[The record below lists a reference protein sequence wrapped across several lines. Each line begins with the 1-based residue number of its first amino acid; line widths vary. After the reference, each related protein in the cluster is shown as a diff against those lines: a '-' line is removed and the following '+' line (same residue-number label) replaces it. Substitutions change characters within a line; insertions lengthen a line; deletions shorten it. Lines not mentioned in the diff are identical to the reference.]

1 MADRR
6 PALSEGGAAE
16 GRAPGVRARI
26 AGLEASGIR
35 AIADSAMGRKDVIPL
50 WFGEPD
56 LPTPRFICDAAA
68 GALRAGHTFYAP
80 NRGLAELVAA
90 IAGYETRV
98 HGREVGEDR
107 VVVTCAGMNA
117 LMMVAELLVD
127 PDDEVLCVT
136 PVWPNFL
143 RCVEIMGGRVPQ
155 VPIEPRDGR
164 WRLDLDRLFDAVG
177 PATRAIYLS
186 SPNNPTGWMAERDDL
201 QAILDFCRREGI
213 WVVADEVYAR
223 IVYDRDAAPSFLDIA
238 EPEDAVI
245 VVNSFSKS
253 WAMTGW
259 RLGWAV
265 APPAA
270 AALLENLNEFNVAA
284 PPTPA
289 QHAGVVAVRDGEGF
303 VREMRERYAAAR
315 DIVVEELGRMER
327 VRLIRPE
334 AAFYAFFGVEGMES
348 PSATAREILMRT
360 SVGLAPGDAFGAGG
374 DGHLRLCYA
383 KTPDLLREALARL
396 APVLG

>member
-6 PALSEGGAAE
+6 PALREAA
-16 GRAPGVRARI
+16 RAREPRVRERI
-26 AGLEASGIR
+26 AGLEGSGIR

-68 GALRAGHTFYAP
+68 EALRAGRTFYTP
-80 NRGLAELVAA
+80 NRGVPELVAA
-90 IAGYETRV
+90 IAAYETRL
-98 HGREVGEDR
+98 HGRPVAEDR

-177 PATRAIYLS
+177 PKTRAIYLS
-186 SPNNPTGWMAERDDL
+186 SPNNPTGWMAERDGL
-201 QAILDFCRREGI
+201 EAILAFCRREGLWI
-213 WVVADEVYAR
+213 VADEVYAR

-238 EPEDAVI
+238 EPGDAVI
-245 VVNSFSKS
+245 VANSFSKS

-259 RLGWAV
+259 RLGWVV
-265 APPAA
+265 APPHAA
-270 AALLENLNEFNVAA
+270 DLIERLNEYNVASPA
-284 PPTPA
+284 SAA
-289 QHAGVVAVRDGEGF
+289 QHAGIVAIRDGEAF
-303 VREMRERYAAAR
+303 VRETRARYGAAR
-315 DIVVEELGRMER
+315 DAVVEGLGAMGR
-327 VRLIRPE
+327 VRLVPPE

-348 PSATAREILMRT
+348 PSATAREILMRANI
-360 SVGLAPGDAFGAGG
+360 GLAPGDAFGAGG
-374 DGHLRLCYA
+374 DGYLRICYA
-383 KTPDLLREALARL
+383 KTPDLLREALGRL
-396 APVLG
+396 ASVLG